1 MVDGA
6 DEPYRRAAMR
16 CIVVS
21 DGNLKA
27 DTRCAYCQRQ
37 IGDSYARK
45 IGTHFIYCNYDC
57 HENAEEVAV
66 LTRNLAVNTWT
77 VNS

>member
-37 IGDSYARK
+37 IIDSHARK
-45 IGTHFIYCNYDC
+45 IGTRLIYCNYDC
-57 HENAEEVAV
+57 YESAEEVAV
-66 LTRNLAVNTWT
+66 LTRNLAANTGT

>member
-1 MVDGA
+1 
-6 DEPYRRAAMR
+6 MR

-21 DGNLKA
+21 DGSLKA
-27 DTRCAYCQRQ
+27 NLRCAYCQRPLAAATP
-37 IGDSYARK
+37 ARLS
-45 IGTHFIYCNYDC
+45 THFIYCNYDC

-66 LTRNLAVNTWT
+66 LTRHLAVNTWT